1 MCFCFCDFSNI
12 FSRFQFLDQEK
23 KNQWSKLRIASKI
36 RLPSN
41 GGRRL
46 SQALRASEHSE
57 RAWREHWESPSHG
70 RKTTKEANGFH
81 CFQCLPNFSS
91 LLLNTVCFCSE
102 FSNLC
107 LEDLS
112 RSPNTRAQSE
122 GSGLLRH
129 TDWNSATC
137 TSGHSRTTTATYTHT
152 HKTTHHLDKFG
163 MPQSG
168 MIEVSVH
175 IAGNLLFQ
183 GILPFLWLKLWN
195 ECFIFNV
202 RIRVS
207 LDASCQQLPSG
218 FVFAHMA
225 VAVPQVG
232 WEEILFR
239 TQRIGRKTLREH
251 SYLKGSACCLSYE
264 RRRKSDFYIQRRLFI
279 QQMWLLAVS
288 QRMGMIPFDVNHIPH
303 SRPWVCDRN
312 SNGSAEC
319 DSCSSAT

>member
-1 MCFCFCDFSNI
+1 MIFQIFFPDFN
-12 FSRFQFLDQEK
+12 FS
-23 KNQWSKLRIASKI
+23 I
-36 RLPSN
+36 RRRRTN
-41 GGRRL
+41 G
-46 SQALRASEHSE
+46 
-57 RAWREHWESPSHG
+57 
-70 RKTTKEANGFH
+70 
-81 CFQCLPNFSS
+81 PNFV
-91 LLLNTVCFCSE
+91 LLPRSASPPTVEGVWAKRCGHLNILNGPDGNTERVLPTEEKRRKKRTAFIAFNACLIFLAYFWILFVFVLNSQTYVLKIYPALQTQGLNRREVVCLDTQTGTV
-102 FSNLC
+102 
-107 LEDLS
+107 
-112 RSPNTRAQSE
+112 
-122 GSGLLRH
+122 LLVQA
-129 TDWNSATC
+129 ATAVQQRQ
-137 TSGHSRTTTATYTHT
+137 HTHT